1 MKDPAFLF
9 YPGDFFRDT
18 QCLSEKALAVYL
30 KIMCEHMRNLSI
42 TYAQFSFFTK
52 SLPADEAEQLLS
64 VLIKTESGYQIE
76 WVVESIKKRRAFT
89 ESRRKNR
96 QGKTKE
102 NNTSPKKS
110 PLPYVAHME
119 NEIENEDGYA
129 VDSVIVVDNGKE
141 GMGEKPNL
149 VYPFDTET
157 FRVQW
162 QVWKD
167 YRTAEHKFGYKSHV
181 SEQAALNDLGNLS
194 GYDEANA
201 IAIMHQSIANGWKG
215 FFEIVNHGAKQPSAK
230 GGSGYSDTFK
240 RKIANRLQSG

>member
-1 MKDPAFLF
+1 MNKKNIA
-9 YPGDFFRDT
+9 
-18 QCLSEKALAVYL
+18 KANKVA
-30 KIMCEHMRNLSI
+30 
-42 TYAQFSFFTK
+42 K
-52 SLPADEAEQLLS
+52 SQA
-64 VLIKTESGYQIE
+64 
-76 WVVESIKKRRAFT
+76 
-89 ESRRKNR
+89 
-96 QGKTKE
+96 
-102 NNTSPKKS
+102 NNQANS
-110 PLPYVAHME
+110 
-119 NEIENEDGYA
+119 EIENEDEYA

-141 GMGEKPNL
+141 GTGEKPNL

-157 FRVQW
+157 FRAQW

-167 YRTAEHKFGYKSHV
+167 YRTAEHRFGYKSHV